1 MDSFTQMVGPS
12 LLNTKYLSKLLAQLK
27 PYEKTAASLPYFQVN
42 NAVFCSSFYKQINGP
57 TLFKSTSS
65 Y

>member
-1 MDSFTQMVGPS
+1 MVGAS

-27 PYEKTAASLPYFQVN
+27 PYEKSAANLPYFKVN
-42 NAVFCSSFYKQINGP
+42 NAVICPSFYRQINGA

>member
-42 NAVFCSSFYKQINGP
+42 NAVFCSSFYRQINSP